1 MRGSGLL
8 LLGGTFAALAACS
21 DVTGPRAS
29 GASGNGGSAFPAQ
42 LVELRGVVEM
52 VDEYTFGLR
61 GGNQQVIILLSPA
74 TDVLMD
80 ALGKEVI
87 VRGQFTSSGEF
98 AVASVQMD
106 DPGGADFSRAAPPSR
121 RPSA

>member
-8 LLGGTFAALAACS
+8 LLAGAFAALAACS

-29 GASGNGGSAFPAQ
+29 SASGNGGSAFPAQ

-52 VDEYTFGLR
+52 VDESTFGLR
-61 GGNQQVIILLSPA
+61 WGNQQVILLSSA

-87 VRGQFTSSGEF
+87 VRGQFTPSGEF
-98 AVASVQMD
+98 AVASVQLD
-106 DPGGADFSRAAPPSR
+106 DEGGYDLFRAAPRNR